1 MGGVSTT
8 CFSWLDSEGLKPPV
22 ESMCNATFHMAIGKE
37 ITNLTTDVLVIGG
50 GIGGAF
56 AALKA
61 REGGSNVLVVD
72 KGRMGRTGCS
82 VFTAGIMNAIIPGE
96 DDMDISFWD
105 TMEKSH
111 YMVDPRRIKQH
122 ILDIYP
128 LILEMDRYG
137 VLFERDSQRKF
148 VRAGKGGPLKFRSVD
163 IMEAMRKTVIAKG
176 IKLLSRLC
184 ITGLIVEN
192 ERVQGAAGFDLE
204 KGDFY
209 AIWARAVILASG
221 GCRYKGLAP
230 GHRNC
235 TGDGIAMA
243 YRSGAIM
250 CVEEYDNLSSIFIS
264 SCETGPGMN
273 VFVRYGAK
281 FYNRRNEDLIE
292 KYSYLLPNKVDI
304 NILFPIFVLEVK
316 LGNSPI
322 NMSLNHLTTHQVE
335 DIRNTLP
342 LATRTFERAGIL
354 QGDKFVKEMECQVT
368 SPKGSM
374 GIMIDADFM
383 ASLKGLYACGES
395 LAMPYMGNNLAH
407 ASTSGAAAGR
417 AAASYITDMAPPQP
431 DRKKL
436 AYLEEITYAP
446 LNRKEGIEPEQVILS
461 VQEAIMPYD
470 VLLLKEGNRMQKA
483 LDKINDI
490 RENQLP
496 YLSAY
501 DPHYLMVAHEANS
514 MALQAEMQLRS
525 DLMREES
532 RFTLR
537 EDFPYLDNEN
547 WLKWVLVRKDTKG
560 TVFFTRDV
568 PLEGLQVE
576 RKKYLNPVWQALKN
590 RGLVKLE
597 RERIEWV

>member
-1 MGGVSTT
+1 MQT
-8 CFSWLDSEGLKPPV
+8 
-22 ESMCNATFHMAIGKE
+22 AKE
-37 ITNLTTDVLVIGG
+37 LTNLTTDVLVIGAG
-50 GIGGAF
+50 MGGAF

-61 REGGSNVLVVD
+61 REVGSNVLVVD
-72 KGRMGRTGCS
+72 KGRMGRSGCS
-82 VFTAGIMNAIIPGE
+82 VFTAGIMNVTILGE
-96 DDMDISFWD
+96 DDLDSSFKSA
-105 TMEKSH
+105 MERSH
-111 YMVDPRRIKQH
+111 YLANPQRIKQH
-122 ILDIYP
+122 IQDIYP

-137 VLFERDSQRKF
+137 VPFEKDSQRKF
-148 VRAGKGGPLKFRSVD
+148 VRVSKGGPLKFRSMD
-163 IMEAMRKTVIAKG
+163 IMEAMRKVVIARG

-192 ERVQGAAGFDLE
+192 EQVRGAAGFDIE

-209 AIWARAVILASG
+209 AIWSRAVILASG

-243 YRSGAIM
+243 YRAGAIM

-273 VFVRYGAK
+273 VFVRHGAK
-281 FYNRRNEDLIE
+281 FFNRRNEELVE
-292 KYSYLLPNKVDI
+292 KYSYLLHSKVDI
-304 NILFPIFVLEVK
+304 STLFPIFVLEVK

-322 NMSLNHLTTHQVE
+322 CMSLNHLNPEQVE
-335 DIRNTLP
+335 DIRNILP
-342 LATRTFERAGIL
+342 LATRTLERAGIL
-354 QGDKFVKEMECQVT
+354 QGDKFVKEVECQVT
-368 SPKGSM
+368 SPKGSLGLM
-374 GIMIDADFM
+374 VDVNFM
-383 ASLKGLYACGES
+383 TSLKGLYACGES
-395 LAMPYMGNNLAH
+395 LAMPCMGHNLAQ
-407 ASTSGAAAGR
+407 ASTSGAMAGR
-417 AAASYITDMAPPQP
+417 TAASYITDIAPPQP

-436 AYLEEITYAP
+436 AHLEEITYAP
-446 LNRKEGIEPEQVILS
+446 LHRKEGIEPEQIILAI
-461 VQEAIMPYD
+461 QEAIMPYD

-483 LDKINDI
+483 LDKIEDI
-490 RENQLP
+490 RENQTP
-496 YLSAY
+496 YLMAY
-501 DPHYLMVAHEANS
+501 DPHYLVVAHEANS
-514 MALQAEMQLRS
+514 MALQAEIQLRS

-560 TVFFTRDV
+560 PAFFTRDV

-590 RGLVKLE
+590 RGLIKLE
-597 RERIEWV
+597 KERIEWA